1 MKDIAMSCSSRP
13 DDVVY
18 EMIPLD
24 ETDSKSLFCNCLYI
38 KEEEWTDHFKESSKE
53 ILEACGGLPLAIIV
67 TAGFLGR
74 TSAELSLQS

>member
-1 MKDIAMSCSSRP
+1 MEDIAISCSRRP

-24 ETDSKSLFCNCLYI
+24 ETDSKSLFCNSVYVQ
-38 KEEEWTDHFKESSKE
+38 EEEWPD
-53 ILEACGGLPLAIIV
+53 

-74 TSAELSLQS
+74 TSAELSLQSEKLNKAIL